1 MYNEGIIN
9 VTGTYHTDD
18 RCQTVNA
25 NMLTANIV
33 TVDEDAQLLNKG
45 TMTVTGELGVKN
57 TNSLFINEGTAT
69 AGSVGV
75 EGSADFY
82 NDGTMTVKGTTTVN
96 SNSCTWHNDGTY
108 NTNKYIYQAGS
119 TDVINNCKLY
129 VEDTFYL
136 GLGDTDQ
143 NRFKLNAGGSV
154 VTKYF
159 EFSGPGFLDMGSGS
173 LFKVTESAYM
183 AITKDVYGIY
193 GPATGDYAVF
203 QAKQIMRRSDVD
215 ANQGFVANYFNHLYV
230 ATDSHF
236 NFGYSDLSDEQEA
249 AGQVGGQPYYRLD
262 AASGATMTTYNGA
275 DVHLLDN
282 GCGAVYDGEPEEH
295 EPVAQEFSLRY
306 CFEDNFPDWGDY
318 DFNDVVLTVTP
329 TIQGAAV
336 KLKVS
341 IDAVGATKSIG
352 AAIRI
357 VGVKPE
363 DIVSFERIGNFD
375 SNFPETGKII
385 INEDGGDRYNTD
397 CLLPASTKCAAIS
410 NDVVIKLFSNAHWA
424 ILPQLSPTGTI
435 RNWFFNTVASDDAS
449 AGDVNMLNGV
459 EPKVVIY
466 NFVMKDEATANKFVK
481 DNLDAFIVEPYGAGF
496 MEVHTIPWKTIE
508 VLHEYANGNKDD
520 YSDNYPWAICLP
532 GNDFRYPREWW
543 AITKAYQKSGHSFRR
558 WAKYHTKAQDW
569 YLYPTEEALYK

>member
-1 MYNEGIIN
+1 MSSIRTILIGIS
-9 VTGTYHTDD
+9 VVG
-18 RCQTVNA
+18 
-25 NMLTANIV
+25 MLTTVSCSKNVFDEEKYKEIV
-33 TVDEDAQLLNKG
+33 EIVSPVDSVDHRHTWELTREYSYVVKADAGINAREVMILQDDPLTSTSSEVMAKGELSSGELTLRVTVPTRLTELYAALVDEDGLY
-45 TMTVTGELGVKN
+45 TVV
-57 TNSLFINEGTAT
+57 SFPVTA
-69 AGSVGV
+69 S
-75 EGSADFY
+75 
-82 NDGTMTVKGTTTVN
+82 TV
-96 SNSCTWHNDGTY
+96 S
-108 NTNKYIYQAGS
+108 
-119 TDVINNCKLY
+119 
-129 VEDTFYL
+129 F
-136 GLGDTDQ
+136 
-143 NRFKLNAGGSV
+143 
-154 VTKYF
+154 
-159 EFSGPGFLDMGSGS
+159 
-173 LFKVTESAYM
+173 
-183 AITKDVYGIY
+183 
-193 GPATGDYAVF
+193 
-203 QAKQIMRRSDVD
+203 
-215 ANQGFVANYFNHLYV
+215 
-230 ATDSHF
+230 
-236 NFGYSDLSDEQEA
+236 
-249 AGQVGGQPYYRLD
+249 
-262 AASGATMTTYNGA
+262 A
-275 DVHLLDN
+275 DVASSHKQKQ
-282 GCGAVYDGEPEEH
+282 VR
-295 EPVAQEFSLRY
+295 AQIVPQQLMY
-306 CFEDNFPDWGDY
+306 CFEEEMPEPGDY

-435 RNWFFNTVASDDAS
+435 RNWFFNTVAADDAS